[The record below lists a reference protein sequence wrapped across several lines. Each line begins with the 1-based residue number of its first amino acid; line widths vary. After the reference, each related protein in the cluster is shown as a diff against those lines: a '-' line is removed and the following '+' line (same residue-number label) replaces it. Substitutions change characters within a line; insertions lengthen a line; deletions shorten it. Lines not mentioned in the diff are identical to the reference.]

1 MTTTSLASRLL
12 VGIGLLA
19 PITTP
24 VGAESIDV
32 GDRET
37 VAAAG
42 GTRPSPWQAGSF
54 LQIGGELIVGAG
66 GTVENGQGYIGSD
79 FTNGATGSAT
89 VTGTDA
95 LWANSGVLYVG
106 DLSDGVLDIEDG
118 GRVTALQTYIG
129 SDLGDGQVVL
139 SGDGSR
145 LDSGNTLSVGEIGPG
160 TLALGAGTT
169 VTNDIG
175 YVGSFE
181 DGEGLVQV
189 QGGRWENRGD
199 LVVGGAGDGQV
210 SVGAGGTVISDN
222 GFVGSGAGGQGRVS
236 LGGADAGWEM
246 ASNLVVGSQGG
257 GEITVNAGA
266 TLSNGVA
273 FVGSE
278 AGSSG
283 SVTVLGNG
291 ALWNN
296 RGAILL
302 GNNGN
307 GELTIADGGTV
318 RANGVVVGVN
328 ASGTGSLTLGE
339 GGTLETPWVDR
350 DAGAGTFYF
359 DGGRF
364 LASSDQDRLFL
375 NFNDGD
381 VVIRAGGA
389 IIDSNGH
396 DLIINTALDGDGG
409 LTKAGTGTLVLN
421 GNNLFRG
428 ASRVDGGAL
437 IVNGTVAG
445 STVTVT
451 DGALLGGTGTLGGA
465 RLTDGATLAPG
476 NSIGTLT
483 VDGDLVF
490 ESGSVFQV
498 EGAGDGS
505 ADRVRVTG
513 GATLNGGSVAHID
526 AGGDYQPFTRYT
538 LIDADQGVTGRFD
551 QVSTNLAFLQPLLD
565 YDSNTV
571 SLRLVRNDATF
582 AGMARTA
589 NQSAAAN
596 AAEQR
601 GIGDPVHD
609 ALLLQAADGAAVRD
623 AFDQLAGA
631 VYASTRAA
639 LIEDSRFLRQA
650 AGDRLRA
657 TQGPGAPGATLLAR
671 DADSG
676 ATVWTRAYGAW
687 ADRDAGGGVAGTEH
701 RAGGLFLG
709 ADARPAPGWR
719 LGALAGY
726 GQTRLDVDG
735 GDNRAESDDY
745 HLGLFAGTR
754 LDRLRLSLG
763 LGHSRHQV
771 DTERGIAFDGYQG
784 RAGDRYDATTTQLFT
799 EAGYRFDAGPVALEP
814 FAGLARV
821 RYQEDRHRETGD
833 PAALSGGG
841 EDADLNVATLG
852 LRLGTGLGLAGLDAR
867 AHGTLGWQRTTGD
880 VNPRTEHGFA
890 GGQRFTVTGLPV
902 ADEAALL
909 EAGLSLAPTPRT
921 RLGLAYQGRFASDTR
936 QQGANLTLNLAF

>member
-19 PITTP
+19 PIATP

-54 LQIGGELIVGAG
+54 LRIGGELIVGAG

-95 LWANSGVLYVG
+95 LWANSDVLYVG

-145 LDSGNTLSVGEIGPG
+145 LDAGNTLSVGEIGPG
-160 TLALGAGTT
+160 TLTLGAGTT

-175 YVGSFE
+175 YVGSFV

-189 QGGRWENRGD
+189 QGGRWENRSD
-199 LVVGGAGDGQV
+199 LVVGGDGDGEV
-210 SVGAGGTVISDN
+210 IVGAGGTVISDN

-236 LGGADAGWEM
+236 LGGADARWEM
-246 ASNLVVGSQGG
+246 ASNLVVGSLGS

-266 TLSNGVA
+266 TLSNGLA

-318 RANGVVVGVN
+318 RANGVVIGVS
-328 ASGTGSLTLGE
+328 ASGTGSLTLSE

-350 DAGAGTFYF
+350 DAGTGTFYF
-359 DGGRF
+359 DGGRL

-437 IVNGTVAG
+437 IVNGAVAG
-445 STVTVT
+445 STVTVA

-490 ESGSVFQV
+490 ESGSVFMV

-513 GATLNGGSVAHID
+513 AATLNGGSVAHID

-657 TQGPGAPGATLLAR
+657 TQGPGAPAPPCWPATRTAAPPSGPAPTAPGRTATRTAAWPAPNTAPAACSWAPTPAR
-671 DADSG
+671 RR
-676 ATVWTRAYGAW
+676 VGAW
-687 ADRDAGGGVAGTEH
+687 ARWPAT
-701 RAGGLFLG
+701 
-709 ADARPAPGWR
+709 ARPGWTWT
-719 LGALAGY
+719 AA
-726 GQTRLDVDG
+726 T
-735 GDNRAESDDY
+735 
-745 HLGLFAGTR
+745 T
-754 LDRLRLSLG
+754 
-763 LGHSRHQV
+763 
-771 DTERGIAFDGYQG
+771 G
-784 RAGDRYDATTTQLFT
+784 RKATTTT
-799 EAGYRFDAGPVALEP
+799 WACSPAPAWTACGSAWAWATAATKWTPNAGSPSTATRAAPATATTPPPPSCSPKPATASTPDRWPWNPSPAWPGCATRKTATGKPATRP
-814 FAGLARV
+814 PSAAAAR
-821 RYQEDRHRETGD
+821 TPTSTSPPWACAWP
-833 PAALSGGG
+833 PASASP
-841 EDADLNVATLG
+841 AWT
-852 LRLGTGLGLAGLDAR
+852 
-867 AHGTLGWQRTTGD
+867 
-880 VNPRTEHGFA
+880 P
-890 GGQRFTVTGLPV
+890 
-902 ADEAALL
+902 
-909 EAGLSLAPTPRT
+909 APTAPWAGNAPPAT
-921 RLGLAYQGRFASDTR
+921 
-936 QQGANLTLNLAF
+936 

>member
-19 PITTP
+19 PIATP

-79 FTNGATGSAT
+79 FTNGATGSVT

-95 LWANSGVLYVG
+95 LWANSDVLYVG

-145 LDSGNTLSVGEIGPG
+145 LDAGNTLSVGEIGPG
-160 TLALGAGTT
+160 TLTLGAGTT
-169 VTNDIG
+169 VTNDLG
-175 YVGSFE
+175 YVGSFA
-181 DGEGLVQV
+181 DAEGLVQV
-189 QGGRWENRGD
+189 QGGRWENRAD
-199 LVVGGAGDGQV
+199 LVVGGNGDGQV
-210 SVGAGGTVISDN
+210 SIGAGGTVISDN
-222 GFVGSGAGGQGRVS
+222 GFVGSGAVGQGRVT

-246 ASNLVVGSQGG
+246 VSNLVVGSYGS

-266 TLSNGVA
+266 TLSNGLA

-339 GGTLETPWVDR
+339 GGTLEAPWVDR
-350 DAGAGTFYF
+350 DAGA
-359 DGGRF
+359 
-364 LASSDQDRLFL
+364 
-375 NFNDGD
+375 
-381 VVIRAGGA
+381 
-389 IIDSNGH
+389 
-396 DLIINTALDGDGG
+396 
-409 LTKAGTGTLVLN
+409 GTLVLN

-428 ASRVDGGAL
+428 ASRVDGGTL
-437 IVNGTVAG
+437 IVNGAVAG
-445 STVTVT
+445 STVTVA

-609 ALLLQAADGAAVRD
+609 ALLLQAADGAAVRA

-687 ADRDAGGGVAGTEH
+687 ADRDADGGVAGTEH

-909 EAGLSLAPTPRT
+909 EAGRSLAPTPRT

-936 QQGANLTLNLAF
+936 QQGANLTLNLEF